1 MSRRK
6 GERPVIKQLD
16 TWASSH
22 PVAHAI
28 QTGSYWF
35 DAWLGQKATPIAS
48 LSRLTGIPAARLMGI
63 AYGDRI
69 SRAELD
75 ALARAWMISAD
86 DLATSIGKATLIVD

>member
-16 TWASSH
+16 TWVPSH

-48 LSRLTGIPAARLMGI
+48 LSRLTDIPAARLMGI

-69 SRAELD
+69 SRTELN
-75 ALARAWMISAD
+75 ALARAWMISAA
-86 DLATSIGKATLIVD
+86 DLAASIGEATLIVD